1 MEELELQQKKAE
13 LIARIPHLDP
23 IHSPNY
29 EEVMDQMNT
38 LVWEEMED
46 PMTMAP
52 GCSCKTASGVYNIFA
67 TDAANGLAKEQLMMH
82 EAGHCVLQHFKD
94 NWYKDMQASRQIKS
108 KWPKFREHIEMEGNE
123 EDEVSESFIHMIRNI
138 TQDLEINGK
147 YWPEAKDFEEV
158 RERIS
163 DASLSRFIS
172 YANEEQLQSIEKWM
186 EEKPDEI
193 HKFSRGVHPSDFG
206 FPNGLTWMGYLHL
219 ILTQPNEF
227 MDKLNEQVDEM
238 QRQQA
243 QQQQGQN
250 GQQQQGGQSGQQGQ
264 SGQGQSGQGRGQGS
278 SQGGSQAGGQQS
290 SGGQQGGNSQG
301 GNQQQQGNNSQQQN
315 DNSNGGLKDEPTSI
329 FDHKPKD
336 GEGGNNGQDGQN
348 GQNGNQQGQ
357 SGNNG
362 NQQGQDGQNGNGK
375 DQNGNGKNGDKDNDE
390 AGKGGK
396 SKVKGDGKGKPEQGN
411 GNNGNG
417 NKMKASVVKANAQN
431 GDKGNQLAQAMAQAA
446 EDRRNAE
453 NGQQGQA
460 AVAAS
465 GSGGDDADDWSAPG
479 DGESTNL
486 VDATPT
492 MRLDRSVLKFIEK
505 NCIGKTVQR
514 DRQDPLYNYNRGKTS
529 GGVMRTR
536 ITTVEEYRPGN
547 LVALIDVSGSV
558 NIELVKALLSEVLK
572 YKSKFGTKSRII
584 LWDTHLVDDLPLK
597 RSNLEAICCGGGT
610 SIARGIRYA
619 KEKYL
624 KSEQDKLCVISDFED
639 CLGDWAEELAGIKGD
654 TFAVC
659 WGGFDGGQALVNA
672 ASNKREEIAAQKM
685 KVINVR

>member
-1 MEELELQQKKAE
+1 MEELELQQKKDE
-13 LIARIPHLDP
+13 LIARIPLLEP

-123 EDEVSESFIHMIRNI
+123 EDEISESFIHMIRNI

-147 YWPEAKDFEEV
+147 YWPDPKDFEDV

-163 DASLSRFIS
+163 DASLVRFITN
-172 YANEEQLQSIEKWM
+172 ANEEQLESIEKWM
-186 EEKPDEI
+186 DEKPDEI
-193 HKFSRGVHPSDFG
+193 HQFGRGVYPADFG

-227 MDKLNEQVDEM
+227 MEKLNEQVDEM

-243 QQQQGQN
+243 QQQQQQGQN

-264 SGQGQSGQGRGQGS
+264 SQGQGQGS
-278 SQGGSQAGGQQS
+278 SQAGGQQS
-290 SGGQQGGNSQG
+290 NSGQQGGNSQG
-301 GNQQQQGNNSQQQN
+301 GQQGNNSQQQN
-315 DNSNGGLKDEPTSI
+315 DGLNEDQTSI
-329 FDHKPKD
+329 FDHKSKD

-348 GQNGNQQGQ
+348 SNQQGQ

-362 NQQGQDGQNGNGK
+362 NQQGQDGQNGNSK
-375 DQNGNGKNGDKDNDE
+375 DQNGNGKNGDKDE

-396 SKVKGDGKGKPEQGN
+396 SKVKGDGKGKPQQGN
-411 GNNGNG
+411 GNDGNG
-417 NKMKASVVKANAQN
+417 NKMKASVIKANAQN
-431 GDKGNQLAQAMAQAA
+431 GDKGNEIAQAMAQAA

-558 NIELVKALLSEVLK
+558 DIELVKALLSEILK

-639 CLGDWAEELAGIKGD
+639 CLGDWAEELAEVKGE

-659 WGGFDGGQALVNA
+659 WGGFDGGKALVNA
-672 ASNKREEIAAQKM
+672 ASTKREEIAAQKM

>member
-1 MEELELQQKKAE
+1 MEELELQQKKDE
-13 LIARIPHLDP
+13 LIARIPLLEP

-52 GCSCKTASGVYNIFA
+52 GASCKTASGVYNIFA

-123 EDEVSESFIHMIRNI
+123 EDEISESFIHMIRNI

-147 YWPEAKDFEEV
+147 YWPDPKDFEDV

-163 DASLSRFIS
+163 DASLVRFITN
-172 YANEEQLQSIEKWM
+172 ANEEQLESIEKWM
-186 EEKPDEI
+186 DEKPDEI
-193 HKFSRGVHPSDFG
+193 HQFGRGVYPADFG

-227 MDKLNEQVDEM
+227 MEKLNEQVDEM

-243 QQQQGQN
+243 QQQQQQGQN
-250 GQQQQGGQSGQQGQ
+250 GQQQQGGQQGQ
-264 SGQGQSGQGRGQGS
+264 S
-278 SQGGSQAGGQQS
+278 QGG
-290 SGGQQGGNSQG
+290 
-301 GNQQQQGNNSQQQN
+301 QQGNNSQQQN
-315 DNSNGGLKDEPTSI
+315 DGLNEDQTSI
-329 FDHKPKD
+329 FDHKSKD

-348 GQNGNQQGQ
+348 SNQQGQ

-362 NQQGQDGQNGNGK
+362 NQQGQDGHNGNGK
-375 DQNGNGKNGDKDNDE
+375 DQNGNGKNGDKEQDE

-396 SKVKGDGKGKPEQGN
+396 SKVKGDGKGKPQQ
-411 GNNGNG
+411 GNG
-417 NKMKASVVKANAQN
+417 NKMKASVIKANAQN
-431 GDKGNQLAQAMAQAA
+431 GDKGNEIAQAMAQAA

-453 NGQQGQA
+453 NGQQG

-486 VDATPT
+486 VDTTPT

-558 NIELVKALLSEVLK
+558 DIELVKALLSEILK

-584 LWDTHLVDDLPLK
+584 LWDTRLVDDLPLK

-639 CLGDWAEELAGIKGD
+639 CLGDWAEELAEVKGE

-659 WGGFDGGQALVNA
+659 WGGFDGGKALVNA
-672 ASNKREEIAAQKM
+672 ASTKREEIAAQKM

>member
-1 MEELELQQKKAE
+1 MEELELQQKKEE
-13 LIARIPHLDP
+13 LIAHIPLLEP

-52 GCSCKTASGVYNIFA
+52 GASCKTASGVYNIFA

-123 EDEVSESFIHMIRNI
+123 EDEISESFIHMIRNI

-147 YWPEAKDFEEV
+147 YWPDPKDFEDV

-163 DASLSRFIS
+163 DASLVRFIN
-172 YANEEQLQSIEKWM
+172 YANEEQLESIEKWM
-186 EEKPDEI
+186 DEKPDEI
-193 HKFSRGVHPSDFG
+193 HQFGRGVYPADFG

-227 MDKLNEQVDEM
+227 MEKLNEQVDEM

-243 QQQQGQN
+243 QQQQQQGQN
-250 GQQQQGGQSGQQGQ
+250 GQQQQG
-264 SGQGQSGQGRGQGS
+264 
-278 SQGGSQAGGQQS
+278 
-290 SGGQQGGNSQG
+290 
-301 GNQQQQGNNSQQQN
+301 
-315 DNSNGGLKDEPTSI
+315 
-329 FDHKPKD
+329 
-336 GEGGNNGQDGQN
+336 
-348 GQNGNQQGQ
+348 GQ

-375 DQNGNGKNGDKDNDE
+375 DQNGNGKNGDKEQDE

-396 SKVKGDGKGKPEQGN
+396 SKVKGDGKGKPQQGN
-411 GNNGNG
+411 GNDGNG
-417 NKMKASVVKANAQN
+417 NKMKASVIKANAQN
-431 GDKGNQLAQAMAQAA
+431 GDKGNEIAQAMAQAA
-446 EDRRNAE
+446 EDHRNAE

-558 NIELVKALLSEVLK
+558 DIELVKALLSEILK

-639 CLGDWAEELAGIKGD
+639 CLGDWAEELAEVKGE

-659 WGGFDGGQALVNA
+659 WGGFDGGKALVKA
-672 ASNKREEIAAQKM
+672 ASTKREEIAAQKM

>member
-1 MEELELQQKKAE
+1 MEKLELQQKKDE
-13 LIARIPHLDP
+13 LIARIRLLEP

-123 EDEVSESFIHMIRNI
+123 EDEISESFIHMIRNI

-147 YWPEAKDFEEV
+147 YWPDPKDFEDV

-163 DASLSRFIS
+163 DASLVRFITN
-172 YANEEQLQSIEKWM
+172 ANEEQLESIEKWM
-186 EEKPDEI
+186 DENPDEI
-193 HKFSRGVHPSDFG
+193 HQFGRGVYPADFG

-227 MDKLNEQVDEM
+227 MEKLNEQVDEM

-243 QQQQGQN
+243 QQQ
-250 GQQQQGGQSGQQGQ
+250 
-264 SGQGQSGQGRGQGS
+264 
-278 SQGGSQAGGQQS
+278 
-290 SGGQQGGNSQG
+290 
-301 GNQQQQGNNSQQQN
+301 
-315 DNSNGGLKDEPTSI
+315 
-329 FDHKPKD
+329 
-336 GEGGNNGQDGQN
+336 
-348 GQNGNQQGQ
+348 
-357 SGNNG
+357 
-362 NQQGQDGQNGNGK
+362 QQGQDGQNGNGK
-375 DQNGNGKNGDKDNDE
+375 DQNGNGKNGDKDQDE

-396 SKVKGDGKGKPEQGN
+396 SKVKGDGKGKPQQGN
-411 GNNGNG
+411 GNDGNG
-417 NKMKASVVKANAQN
+417 NKMKASVIKANAQN
-431 GDKGNQLAQAMAQAA
+431 GDKGNEIAQAMAQAA

-453 NGQQGQA
+453 NGQQG

-492 MRLDRSVLKFIEK
+492 MRLDRSVIKFIEK

-558 NIELVKALLSEVLK
+558 DIELVKALLSEILK

-584 LWDTHLVDDLPLK
+584 LWDTRLVDDLPLK

-639 CLGDWAEELAGIKGD
+639 CLGDWAEELAEVKGE

-659 WGGFDGGQALVNA
+659 WGGFDGGKALVNA
-672 ASNKREEIAAQKM
+672 ASTKREEIAAQKM

>member
-1 MEELELQQKKAE
+1 MEELELQQKKEE
-13 LIARIPHLDP
+13 LIARIPLLEP

-123 EDEVSESFIHMIRNI
+123 EDEISESFIHMIRNI

-147 YWPEAKDFEEV
+147 YWPDPKDFEDV

-163 DASLSRFIS
+163 DASLVRFITN
-172 YANEEQLQSIEKWM
+172 ANEEQLESIEKWM
-186 EEKPDEI
+186 DEKPDEI
-193 HKFSRGVHPSDFG
+193 HQFGRGVYPADFG

-227 MDKLNEQVDEM
+227 MEKLNEQVDEM

-243 QQQQGQN
+243 QQQQQQGQN
-250 GQQQQGGQSGQQGQ
+250 SQQQQGGQSGQQGQ
-264 SGQGQSGQGRGQGS
+264 SQGQGQGS
-278 SQGGSQAGGQQS
+278 SQGGSQAGGQQ
-290 SGGQQGGNSQG
+290 GGNSQG
-301 GNQQQQGNNSQQQN
+301 GQQGNNSQQQN
-315 DNSNGGLKDEPTSI
+315 DGLNEDQTSI
-329 FDHKPKD
+329 FNHKSKD
-336 GEGGNNGQDGQN
+336 GEGGNNCQD

-375 DQNGNGKNGDKDNDE
+375 DQNGNGKNSDKEQDE

-396 SKVKGDGKGKPEQGN
+396 SKVKGDGKGKPQQGN
-411 GNNGNG
+411 GNDGNG
-417 NKMKASVVKANAQN
+417 NKMKASVIKANAQN
-431 GDKGNQLAQAMAQAA
+431 GDKGNEIAQAMAQAA

-558 NIELVKALLSEVLK
+558 DIELVKALLSEILK

-639 CLGDWAEELAGIKGD
+639 CLGDWAEELAEVKGE

-659 WGGFDGGQALVNA
+659 WGGFDGGKALVNA
-672 ASNKREEIAAQKM
+672 ASTKREEIAAQKM

>member
-1 MEELELQQKKAE
+1 MEELELQQKKEE
-13 LIARIPHLDP
+13 LIARIPLLEP

-123 EDEVSESFIHMIRNI
+123 EDEISESFIHMIRNI

-147 YWPEAKDFEEV
+147 YWPDPKDFEDV

-163 DASLSRFIS
+163 DASLVRFITN
-172 YANEEQLQSIEKWM
+172 ANEEQLESIEKWM
-186 EEKPDEI
+186 DEKPDEI
-193 HKFSRGVHPSDFG
+193 HQFGRGVYPADFG

-227 MDKLNEQVDEM
+227 MEKLNEQVDEM

-243 QQQQGQN
+243 QQQQQGQN

-264 SGQGQSGQGRGQGS
+264 SQGQGS

-290 SGGQQGGNSQG
+290 SGSQQGGNSQG
-301 GNQQQQGNNSQQQN
+301 GQQGNNSQQQN
-315 DNSNGGLKDEPTSI
+315 DGLNEDQTSI
-329 FDHKPKD
+329 FNHKSKD
-336 GEGGNNGQDGQN
+336 GEGGQD

-375 DQNGNGKNGDKDNDE
+375 DQNGNGKNGDKEQDE

-396 SKVKGDGKGKPEQGN
+396 SKVKGDGKGKPQQGN
-411 GNNGNG
+411 GNDGNG
-417 NKMKASVVKANAQN
+417 NKMKASVIKANAQN
-431 GDKGNQLAQAMAQAA
+431 GDKGNEIAQAMAQAA

-460 AVAAS
+460 SVAAS

-558 NIELVKALLSEVLK
+558 DIELVKALLSEILK

-639 CLGDWAEELAGIKGD
+639 YLGDWAEELAEVKGE

-659 WGGFDGGQALVNA
+659 WGGFDGRKALVNA
-672 ASNKREEIAAQKM
+672 ASTKIEEIAAQKM

>member
-1 MEELELQQKKAE
+1 MEELELQQKKEE
-13 LIARIPHLDP
+13 LIARIPLLEP

-29 EEVMDQMNT
+29 EDVMDQMNT

-52 GCSCKTASGVYNIFA
+52 GASCKTASGVYNIFA

-123 EDEVSESFIHMIRNI
+123 EDEISESFIHMIRNI
-138 TQDLEINGK
+138 TQDLEVNGK
-147 YWPEAKDFEEV
+147 YWPDPKDFEDV

-163 DASLSRFIS
+163 DASLVRFIN
-172 YANEEQLQSIEKWM
+172 YANEEQLESIEKWM
-186 EEKPDEI
+186 DEKPDEI
-193 HKFSRGVHPSDFG
+193 HQFGRGVYPADFG

-227 MDKLNEQVDEM
+227 MEKLNEQVDEM

-243 QQQQGQN
+243 QQQQQQGQN
-250 GQQQQGGQSGQQGQ
+250 DQQQQGGQSGQSQ
-264 SGQGQSGQGRGQGS
+264 GQGS
-278 SQGGSQAGGQQS
+278 SQGGSQAGG
-290 SGGQQGGNSQG
+290 GQQGGNSQG
-301 GNQQQQGNNSQQQN
+301 SQQGNNSQQQN
-315 DNSNGGLKDEPTSI
+315 DGLNEDQTSI
-329 FDHKPKD
+329 FDHKSKD
-336 GEGGNNGQDGQN
+336 GNNGQDGH
-348 GQNGNQQGQ
+348 
-357 SGNNG
+357 NG

-375 DQNGNGKNGDKDNDE
+375 DQNGNSKNGDKEQDE

-396 SKVKGDGKGKPEQGN
+396 SKVKGDGKGKPQQGN
-411 GNNGNG
+411 GNDGNG
-417 NKMKASVVKANAQN
+417 NKMKASVIKANAQN
-431 GDKGNQLAQAMAQAA
+431 GDKGNEIAQATAQAA

-453 NGQQGQA
+453 NGQQG

-479 DGESTNL
+479 DGESANL

-558 NIELVKALLSEVLK
+558 DIELVKALLSEILK

-584 LWDTHLVDDLPLK
+584 LWDTRLVDDLPLK

-639 CLGDWAEELAGIKGD
+639 CLGDWAEELAEVKGE

-659 WGGFDGGQALVNA
+659 WGGFDGGKALINA
-672 ASNKREEIAAQKM
+672 ASTKREEIAAQKM

>member
-1 MEELELQQKKAE
+1 MEELELQQKKDE
-13 LIARIPHLDP
+13 LIARIHLLEP

-52 GCSCKTASGVYNIFA
+52 GASCKTASGVYNIFA

-123 EDEVSESFIHMIRNI
+123 EDEISESFIHMIRNI

-147 YWPEAKDFEEV
+147 YWPDPKDFEDV

-163 DASLSRFIS
+163 DASLVRFITN
-172 YANEEQLQSIEKWM
+172 ANEEQLESIEKWM
-186 EEKPDEI
+186 DEKPDEI
-193 HKFSRGVHPSDFG
+193 HQFGRGVYPADFG

-227 MDKLNEQVDEM
+227 MEKLNEQVDEM

-243 QQQQGQN
+243 QQQQQGQN

-264 SGQGQSGQGRGQGS
+264 SQGQGQGS

-290 SGGQQGGNSQG
+290 SSGQQGD
-301 GNQQQQGNNSQQQN
+301 NSQQQN
-315 DNSNGGLKDEPTSI
+315 DGLNEDQTSI
-329 FDHKPKD
+329 FDHKSKD
-336 GEGGNNGQDGQN
+336 GEGD
-348 GQNGNQQGQ
+348 NGNQQGQ

-362 NQQGQDGQNGNGK
+362 NQQGQNGQNGNGK
-375 DQNGNGKNGDKDNDE
+375 DQNGNGKNGDKDQGE

-396 SKVKGDGKGKPEQGN
+396 SKVKGDGKGKPQQG
-411 GNNGNG
+411 NGNG
-417 NKMKASVVKANAQN
+417 NKMKASVIKANAQN
-431 GDKGNQLAQAMAQAA
+431 GDKGNEIAQAMAQAA

-536 ITTVEEYRPGN
+536 ITAVEEYRPGN

-558 NIELVKALLSEVLK
+558 DIELVKALLSEILK

-639 CLGDWAEELAGIKGD
+639 CLGDWAEELAEVKGE

-659 WGGFDGGQALVNA
+659 WGGFDGGKALVNA
-672 ASNKREEIAAQKM
+672 ASTKREEIAAQKM

>member
-1 MEELELQQKKAE
+1 MEELELQQKKDE
-13 LIARIPHLDP
+13 LIARIPLLEP

-52 GCSCKTASGVYNIFA
+52 GASCKTASGVYNIFA

-123 EDEVSESFIHMIRNI
+123 EDEISESFIHMIRNI

-147 YWPEAKDFEEV
+147 YWPDPKDFEDV

-163 DASLSRFIS
+163 DASLVRFITN
-172 YANEEQLQSIEKWM
+172 ANEEQLESIEKWM
-186 EEKPDEI
+186 DEKPDEI
-193 HKFSRGVHPSDFG
+193 HQFGRGVYPADFG

-227 MDKLNEQVDEM
+227 MEKLNEQVDEM

-243 QQQQGQN
+243 QQQQQQGQN

-264 SGQGQSGQGRGQGS
+264 SQGQGS
-278 SQGGSQAGGQQS
+278 SQAGGQQS

-301 GNQQQQGNNSQQQN
+301 GQQGNNSQQQN
-315 DNSNGGLKDEPTSI
+315 DGLNEDQTSI
-329 FDHKPKD
+329 FDHKSKD
-336 GEGGNNGQDGQN
+336 GEGGNN

-375 DQNGNGKNGDKDNDE
+375 DQNGNGKNSDKEQDE

-396 SKVKGDGKGKPEQGN
+396 SKVKGDGKGKPQQGN
-411 GNNGNG
+411 GNDGNG
-417 NKMKASVVKANAQN
+417 NKMKASVIKANAQN
-431 GDKGNQLAQAMAQAA
+431 GDKGNEIAQAMAQAA

-558 NIELVKALLSEVLK
+558 DIELVKALLSEILK

-639 CLGDWAEELAGIKGD
+639 CLGDWAEELAEVKGE

-659 WGGFDGGQALVNA
+659 WGGFDGGKALVNA
-672 ASNKREEIAAQKM
+672 ASTKREEIAAKKM

>member
-1 MEELELQQKKAE
+1 MEELELQQKKEE
-13 LIARIPHLDP
+13 LIARIPLLEP

-46 PMTMAP
+46 PKTMAP
-52 GCSCKTASGVYNIFA
+52 GASCKTASGVYNIFA

-123 EDEVSESFIHMIRNI
+123 EDEISESFIHMIRNI

-147 YWPEAKDFEEV
+147 YWPNPKDFEEV

-163 DASLSRFIS
+163 DASLVRFITN
-172 YANEEQLQSIEKWM
+172 ANEEQLESIEKWM
-186 EEKPDEI
+186 DEKPDEI
-193 HKFSRGVHPSDFG
+193 HQFGRGVYPADFG

-227 MDKLNEQVDEM
+227 MEKLNEQVDEM
-238 QRQQA
+238 QRQLAQQ

-250 GQQQQGGQSGQQGQ
+250 GQQQQCGQSGQQGQ
-264 SGQGQSGQGRGQGS
+264 

-301 GNQQQQGNNSQQQN
+301 GQQGNNSQQQN
-315 DNSNGGLKDEPTSI
+315 DGLNEDQTPI
-329 FDHKPKD
+329 FDHKSKD
-336 GEGGNNGQDGQN
+336 GEGGNNGQN
-348 GQNGNQQGQ
+348 GQ
-357 SGNNG
+357 NG

-375 DQNGNGKNGDKDNDE
+375 DQNDKNGDKDNDE

-396 SKVKGDGKGKPEQGN
+396 SKVKGDGKGKPQQGN

-417 NKMKASVVKANAQN
+417 NKMKASVIKANAQN
-431 GDKGNQLAQAMAQAA
+431 GDKGNEIAQAMAQAA

-453 NGQQGQA
+453 NGQQG

-558 NIELVKALLSEVLK
+558 DIELVKALLSEILK

-584 LWDTHLVDDLPLK
+584 LWDTRLVDDLPLK

-639 CLGDWAEELAGIKGD
+639 CLGDWAEELAEVKGE

-659 WGGFDGGQALVNA
+659 WGGFDGGKALINA
-672 ASNKREEIAAQKM
+672 ASTKREEIAAHKM

>member
-1 MEELELQQKKAE
+1 MEELELQQKKDE
-13 LIARIPHLDP
+13 LIARIHLLEP

-123 EDEVSESFIHMIRNI
+123 EDEISESFIHMIRNI

-147 YWPEAKDFEEV
+147 YWPDPKDFEDV

-163 DASLSRFIS
+163 DASLVRFITN
-172 YANEEQLQSIEKWM
+172 ANEEQLESIEKWM
-186 EEKPDEI
+186 DEKPDEI
-193 HKFSRGVHPSDFG
+193 HQFGRGVYPADFG

-227 MDKLNEQVDEM
+227 MEKLNEQVDEM

-243 QQQQGQN
+243 QQQQ
-250 GQQQQGGQSGQQGQ
+250 QGGQQGQ
-264 SGQGQSGQGRGQGS
+264 SQGQGQGS

-290 SGGQQGGNSQG
+290 SSGQQGGNSQG
-301 GNQQQQGNNSQQQN
+301 GQQGNNSQQQN
-315 DNSNGGLKDEPTSI
+315 DGLNEDQTSI
-329 FDHKPKD
+329 FDHKSKD
-336 GEGGNNGQDGQN
+336 GEGGNNGQD

-362 NQQGQDGQNGNGK
+362 NQQGQDDQNGNGK
-375 DQNGNGKNGDKDNDE
+375 DHNGNGKNGDKEQDE

-396 SKVKGDGKGKPEQGN
+396 SKVKGDGKGKPQQGN
-411 GNNGNG
+411 GNDGNG
-417 NKMKASVVKANAQN
+417 NKMKASVIKANAQN
-431 GDKGNQLAQAMAQAA
+431 GDKGNEIAQAMAQAA

-558 NIELVKALLSEVLK
+558 DIELVKALLSEILK

-639 CLGDWAEELAGIKGD
+639 CLGDWAEELAEVKGE

-659 WGGFDGGQALVNA
+659 WGGFDGGKALVNA
-672 ASNKREEIAAQKM
+672 ASTKREEIAAQKM

>member
-1 MEELELQQKKAE
+1 MEELELQQKKDE
-13 LIARIPHLDP
+13 LIARIPLLEP

-123 EDEVSESFIHMIRNI
+123 EDEISESFIHMIRNI

-147 YWPEAKDFEEV
+147 YWPDPKDFEDV

-163 DASLSRFIS
+163 DASLVRFITN
-172 YANEEQLQSIEKWM
+172 ANEEQLESIEKWM
-186 EEKPDEI
+186 DEKPDEI
-193 HKFSRGVHPSDFG
+193 HQFGRGVYPADFG

-227 MDKLNEQVDEM
+227 MEKLNEQVDEM

-243 QQQQGQN
+243 QQQQQGQN

-264 SGQGQSGQGRGQGS
+264 SQGQGS
-278 SQGGSQAGGQQS
+278 SQAGGQQS
-290 SGGQQGGNSQG
+290 SSG
-301 GNQQQQGNNSQQQN
+301 QQGNNSQQQN
-315 DNSNGGLKDEPTSI
+315 NGLNEDQTSI
-329 FDHKPKD
+329 FDHKSKD
-336 GEGGNNGQDGQN
+336 GKGGNNGQDGQN
-348 GQNGNQQGQ
+348 GN
-357 SGNNG
+357 S
-362 NQQGQDGQNGNGK
+362 K
-375 DQNGNGKNGDKDNDE
+375 DQNGNGKNGDKDQDE

-396 SKVKGDGKGKPEQGN
+396 SKVKGDGKGKPQQGN
-411 GNNGNG
+411 GNDGNR
-417 NKMKASVVKANAQN
+417 NKMKASVIKANAQN
-431 GDKGNQLAQAMAQAA
+431 GDKGNEIAQAMAQAA

-453 NGQQGQA
+453 NGQQG

-558 NIELVKALLSEVLK
+558 DIELVKALLSEILK

-639 CLGDWAEELAGIKGD
+639 CLGDWAEELAEVKGE

-659 WGGFDGGQALVNA
+659 WGGFDGGKALVNA
-672 ASNKREEIAAQKM
+672 ASTKREEIAAQKM

>member
-1 MEELELQQKKAE
+1 MEELELQQKKEE
-13 LIARIPHLDP
+13 LIARIPLLEP

-52 GCSCKTASGVYNIFA
+52 GASCKTASGVYNIFA

-123 EDEVSESFIHMIRNI
+123 EDEISESFIHMIRNI

-147 YWPEAKDFEEV
+147 YWPDPKDFEDV

-163 DASLSRFIS
+163 DASLVRFIN
-172 YANEEQLQSIEKWM
+172 YANEEQLESIEKWM
-186 EEKPDEI
+186 DEKPDEI
-193 HKFSRGVHPSDFG
+193 HQFGRGVYPADFG

-227 MDKLNEQVDEM
+227 MEKLNEQVDEM

-243 QQQQGQN
+243 QQQQQQGQN
-250 GQQQQGGQSGQQGQ
+250 GQQQQG
-264 SGQGQSGQGRGQGS
+264 
-278 SQGGSQAGGQQS
+278 
-290 SGGQQGGNSQG
+290 
-301 GNQQQQGNNSQQQN
+301 
-315 DNSNGGLKDEPTSI
+315 
-329 FDHKPKD
+329 
-336 GEGGNNGQDGQN
+336 
-348 GQNGNQQGQ
+348 GQ

-375 DQNGNGKNGDKDNDE
+375 DQNGNGKNGDKEQDE

-396 SKVKGDGKGKPEQGN
+396 SKVKGDGKGKPQQGN
-411 GNNGNG
+411 GNDGNG
-417 NKMKASVVKANAQN
+417 NKMKASVIKANAQN
-431 GDKGNQLAQAMAQAA
+431 GDKGNEIAQAMAQAA
-446 EDRRNAE
+446 EDHRNAE

-558 NIELVKALLSEVLK
+558 DIELVKALLSEILK

-639 CLGDWAEELAGIKGD
+639 CLGDWAEELAEVKGE

-659 WGGFDGGQALVNA
+659 WGGFDGGKALVNA
-672 ASNKREEIAAQKM
+672 ASTKREEIAAQKM

>member
-1 MEELELQQKKAE
+1 MEELELQQKKDE
-13 LIARIPHLDP
+13 LIARIPLLEP

-123 EDEVSESFIHMIRNI
+123 EDEISESFIHMIRNI

-147 YWPEAKDFEEV
+147 YWPDPKDFEDV

-163 DASLSRFIS
+163 DVSLVRFITN
-172 YANEEQLQSIEKWM
+172 ANEEQLESIEKWM
-186 EEKPDEI
+186 DEKPDEL
-193 HKFSRGVHPSDFG
+193 HQFGRGVYPADFG

-227 MDKLNEQVDEM
+227 MEKLNEQVDEM

-243 QQQQGQN
+243 QQQQQGQN

-264 SGQGQSGQGRGQGS
+264 SQGQGS
-278 SQGGSQAGGQQS
+278 SQAGGQQS
-290 SGGQQGGNSQG
+290 SSG
-301 GNQQQQGNNSQQQN
+301 QQGNNSQQQN
-315 DNSNGGLKDEPTSI
+315 NGLNEDQTSI
-329 FDHKPKD
+329 FDHKSKD
-336 GEGGNNGQDGQN
+336 GKGGNNGQD

-362 NQQGQDGQNGNGK
+362 NKQGQDGQNGNGK
-375 DQNGNGKNGDKDNDE
+375 DQNGNGKNGDKDKDE

-396 SKVKGDGKGKPEQGN
+396 SKVKGDGKGKPQQGN
-411 GNNGNG
+411 GNDGNR
-417 NKMKASVVKANAQN
+417 NKMKASVIKANAQN
-431 GDKGNQLAQAMAQAA
+431 GDKGNEIAQAMAQAA

-453 NGQQGQA
+453 NGQQG

-558 NIELVKALLSEVLK
+558 DIELVKALLSEILK

-584 LWDTHLVDDLPLK
+584 LWDTRLVDDLPLK
-597 RSNLEAICCGGGT
+597 RSNLEAIRCGGGT

-639 CLGDWAEELAGIKGD
+639 CLGDWAEELAEVKGE

-659 WGGFDGGQALVNA
+659 WGGFDGGKALVNA
-672 ASNKREEIAAQKM
+672 ASTKREEIAAQKM

>member
-1 MEELELQQKKAE
+1 MEELELQQKKEE
-13 LIARIPHLDP
+13 LIARIPLLEP

-123 EDEVSESFIHMIRNI
+123 EDEISESFIHMIRNI

-147 YWPEAKDFEEV
+147 YWPDPKDFEDV

-163 DASLSRFIS
+163 DASLVRFITN
-172 YANEEQLQSIEKWM
+172 ANEEQLESIEKWM
-186 EEKPDEI
+186 DENPDEI
-193 HKFSRGVHPSDFG
+193 HQFGRGVYPADFG

-227 MDKLNEQVDEM
+227 MEKLNEQVDEM

-243 QQQQGQN
+243 QQQQQGQN

-264 SGQGQSGQGRGQGS
+264 SQGQGS
-278 SQGGSQAGGQQS
+278 SQAGGQQS
-290 SGGQQGGNSQG
+290 SSGQQGGNSQG
-301 GNQQQQGNNSQQQN
+301 GQQGNNSQQQN
-315 DNSNGGLKDEPTSI
+315 NGLNEDQTSI
-329 FDHKPKD
+329 FDHKSKD
-336 GEGGNNGQDGQN
+336 GKGGNNGQDGQN
-348 GQNGNQQGQ
+348 SNQQGQ

-375 DQNGNGKNGDKDNDE
+375 DQNGNGKNGDKDQDE

-396 SKVKGDGKGKPEQGN
+396 SKVKGDGKGKPQQGN
-411 GNNGNG
+411 GNDGNG
-417 NKMKASVVKANAQN
+417 NKMKASVIKANAQN
-431 GDKGNQLAQAMAQAA
+431 GDKGNEIAQAMAQAA

-453 NGQQGQA
+453 NGQQG

-492 MRLDRSVLKFIEK
+492 MRLDRSVIKFIEK

-558 NIELVKALLSEVLK
+558 DIELVKALLSEILK

-584 LWDTHLVDDLPLK
+584 LWDTRLVDDLPLK

-610 SIARGIRYA
+610 SIACGIRYA

-639 CLGDWAEELAGIKGD
+639 CLGDWAEELAEVKGE

-659 WGGFDGGQALVNA
+659 WGGFDGGKALVNA
-672 ASNKREEIAAQKM
+672 ASTKREEIAAQKM

>member
-1 MEELELQQKKAE
+1 MEELELQQKKDE
-13 LIARIPHLDP
+13 LIARIPLLEP

-123 EDEVSESFIHMIRNI
+123 EDEISESFIHMIRNI

-147 YWPEAKDFEEV
+147 YWPDPKDFEDV

-163 DASLSRFIS
+163 DASLVRFITN
-172 YANEEQLQSIEKWM
+172 ANEEQLESIEKWM
-186 EEKPDEI
+186 DEKPDEI
-193 HKFSRGVHPSDFG
+193 HQFGRGVYPADFG

-227 MDKLNEQVDEM
+227 MEKLNEQVDEM

-243 QQQQGQN
+243 QQQQQQGQN

-264 SGQGQSGQGRGQGS
+264 SQGQGS
-278 SQGGSQAGGQQS
+278 SQAGGQQS
-290 SGGQQGGNSQG
+290 SSGQQGGNSQG
-301 GNQQQQGNNSQQQN
+301 GQQGNNSQQQN
-315 DNSNGGLKDEPTSI
+315 NGLNEDQTSI
-329 FDHKPKD
+329 FDHKSKD
-336 GEGGNNGQDGQN
+336 GKGGNNGQDGQN
-348 GQNGNQQGQ
+348 SNQQGQ

-362 NQQGQDGQNGNGK
+362 NQQGQDGQNGNSK
-375 DQNGNGKNGDKDNDE
+375 DQNGNGKNGDKDKDE

-396 SKVKGDGKGKPEQGN
+396 SKVKGDGKGKPQQGN
-411 GNNGNG
+411 GNDGNR
-417 NKMKASVVKANAQN
+417 NKMKASVIKANAQN
-431 GDKGNQLAQAMAQAA
+431 GDKGNEIAQAMAQAA

-453 NGQQGQA
+453 NGQQG

-465 GSGGDDADDWSAPG
+465 GSGRDDADDWSAPG

-492 MRLDRSVLKFIEK
+492 MRLDRSVIKFIEK

-558 NIELVKALLSEVLK
+558 DIELVKALLSEILK

-584 LWDTHLVDDLPLK
+584 LWDTRLVDDLPLK

-610 SIARGIRYA
+610 TIARGIRYA

-639 CLGDWAEELAGIKGD
+639 CLGDWAEELAEVKGE

-659 WGGFDGGQALVNA
+659 WGGFDGGKALVNA
-672 ASNKREEIAAQKM
+672 ASTKREEIAAQKM

>member
-1 MEELELQQKKAE
+1 MEELELQQKKEE
-13 LIARIPHLDP
+13 LIARIPLLEP

-123 EDEVSESFIHMIRNI
+123 EDEISESFIHMIRNI

-147 YWPEAKDFEEV
+147 YWPDPKDFEDV

-163 DASLSRFIS
+163 DASLVRFITN
-172 YANEEQLQSIEKWM
+172 ANEEQLESIEKWM
-186 EEKPDEI
+186 DENPDEI
-193 HKFSRGVHPSDFG
+193 HQFGRGVYPADFG

-227 MDKLNEQVDEM
+227 MEKLNEQVDEM

-243 QQQQGQN
+243 QQQQQQQGQN

-264 SGQGQSGQGRGQGS
+264 SQGQGS

-290 SGGQQGGNSQG
+290 SSGQQGGNSQG
-301 GNQQQQGNNSQQQN
+301 GQQGNNSQQQN
-315 DNSNGGLKDEPTSI
+315 NGLNEDQTSI
-329 FDHKPKD
+329 FDHKSKD
-336 GEGGNNGQDGQN
+336 GKGGNNGQDGQN
-348 GQNGNQQGQ
+348 SNQQGQ
-357 SGNNG
+357 S
-362 NQQGQDGQNGNGK
+362 
-375 DQNGNGKNGDKDNDE
+375 
-390 AGKGGK
+390 
-396 SKVKGDGKGKPEQGN
+396 

-417 NKMKASVVKANAQN
+417 NKMKASVIKANAQN
-431 GDKGNQLAQAMAQAA
+431 GDKGNEIAQAMAQAA

-453 NGQQGQA
+453 NGQQG

-465 GSGGDDADDWSAPG
+465 GSGEDDADDWSAPG

-558 NIELVKALLSEVLK
+558 DIELVKALLSEILK

-584 LWDTHLVDDLPLK
+584 LWDTRLVDDLPLK

-639 CLGDWAEELAGIKGD
+639 CLGDWAEELAEVKGE

-659 WGGFDGGQALVNA
+659 WGGFDGGKALVNA
-672 ASNKREEIAAQKM
+672 ASTKREEIAAQKM

>member
-1 MEELELQQKKAE
+1 MEELELQQKKEE
-13 LIARIPHLDP
+13 LIARIPLLEP

-46 PMTMAP
+46 PKTMAP
-52 GCSCKTASGVYNIFA
+52 GASCKTASGVYNIFA

-123 EDEVSESFIHMIRNI
+123 EDEISESFIHMIRNI

-147 YWPEAKDFEEV
+147 YWPDPKDFEEV

-163 DASLSRFIS
+163 DASLVHFIN
-172 YANEEQLQSIEKWM
+172 YANEEQLESIEKWM
-186 EEKPDEI
+186 DEKPDEI
-193 HKFSRGVHPSDFG
+193 HQFGRGVYPADFG

-227 MDKLNEQVDEM
+227 MEKLNEQVDEM

-243 QQQQGQN
+243 QQQ
-250 GQQQQGGQSGQQGQ
+250 
-264 SGQGQSGQGRGQGS
+264 
-278 SQGGSQAGGQQS
+278 
-290 SGGQQGGNSQG
+290 
-301 GNQQQQGNNSQQQN
+301 
-315 DNSNGGLKDEPTSI
+315 
-329 FDHKPKD
+329 
-336 GEGGNNGQDGQN
+336 

-362 NQQGQDGQNGNGK
+362 NQQGQDGQNENGK
-375 DQNGNGKNGDKDNDE
+375 DQNGNCKNGDKEQDE
-390 AGKGGK
+390 ACKGGK
-396 SKVKGDGKGKPEQGN
+396 SKVKGDGKGKPQQGN
-411 GNNGNG
+411 GNDGNG
-417 NKMKASVVKANAQN
+417 NKMKASVIKANAQN
-431 GDKGNQLAQAMAQAA
+431 GDKGNEIAQAMAQAA

-558 NIELVKALLSEVLK
+558 DIELVKALLSEILK

-597 RSNLEAICCGGGT
+597 RSSLEAICCGGGT

-639 CLGDWAEELAGIKGD
+639 CLGDWAEELAEVKGE

-659 WGGFDGGQALVNA
+659 WDGFDGGKALVNA
-672 ASNKREEIAAQKM
+672 ASTKREEIAAQKM

>member
-1 MEELELQQKKAE
+1 MEELEMQQKKAE

-52 GCSCKTASGVYNIFA
+52 GASCKTASGVYNIFA
-67 TDAANGLAKEQLMMH
+67 TDAANDLAKEQLMMH

-123 EDEVSESFIHMIRNI
+123 EDEISESFIHMIRNI
-138 TQDLEINGK
+138 TQDLEVNGK
-147 YWPEAKDFEEV
+147 YWPDPKDFEDV

-163 DASLSRFIS
+163 DASLVRFIN
-172 YANEEQLQSIEKWM
+172 YANEEQLESIEKWM
-186 EEKPDEI
+186 DEKPDEI
-193 HKFSRGVHPSDFG
+193 HQFGRGVYPADFG

-227 MDKLNEQVDEM
+227 MEKLNEQVDEM

-243 QQQQGQN
+243 QQQQQQGQN

-264 SGQGQSGQGRGQGS
+264 S
-278 SQGGSQAGGQQS
+278 QGGSQAGGQQS
-290 SGGQQGGNSQG
+290 SGGQQG
-301 GNQQQQGNNSQQQN
+301 NNSQQQN
-315 DNSNGGLKDEPTSI
+315 DGLNEDQTSI
-329 FDHKPKD
+329 FDHKSKD
-336 GEGGNNGQDGQN
+336 GKGGNNGQD
-348 GQNGNQQGQ
+348 
-357 SGNNG
+357 GNNG

-375 DQNGNGKNGDKDNDE
+375 DQNGNGKNGDKEQDE
-390 AGKGGK
+390 ADKGGK
-396 SKVKGDGKGKPEQGN
+396 SKVKGDGKGKPQQGN
-411 GNNGNG
+411 GNDGNG
-417 NKMKASVVKANAQN
+417 NKMKASVIKANAQN
-431 GDKGNQLAQAMAQAA
+431 GDKGNEIAQAMAQAA

-453 NGQQGQA
+453 NGQQG

-479 DGESTNL
+479 DGESTSL

-558 NIELVKALLSEVLK
+558 DIELVKALLSEILK

-584 LWDTHLVDDLPLK
+584 LWDTRLVDDLPLK

-639 CLGDWAEELAGIKGD
+639 CLGNWTEELAGIKGD

-659 WGGFDGGQALVNA
+659 WGGFDGGKALINA
-672 ASNKREEIAAQKM
+672 ASTKREEIAAQKM

>member
-1 MEELELQQKKAE
+1 MEELELQQKKDE
-13 LIARIPHLDP
+13 LIARIHLLEP

-52 GCSCKTASGVYNIFA
+52 GASCKTASGVYNIFA

-123 EDEVSESFIHMIRNI
+123 EDEISESFIHMIRNI

-147 YWPEAKDFEEV
+147 YWPDPKDFEDV

-163 DASLSRFIS
+163 DASLVRFITN
-172 YANEEQLQSIEKWM
+172 ANEEQLESIEKWM
-186 EEKPDEI
+186 DEKPDEI
-193 HKFSRGVHPSDFG
+193 HQFGRGVYPADFG

-227 MDKLNEQVDEM
+227 MEKLNEQVDEM

-243 QQQQGQN
+243 QQQQQGQN

-264 SGQGQSGQGRGQGS
+264 SQGQGQGS

-290 SGGQQGGNSQG
+290 SSGQQGD
-301 GNQQQQGNNSQQQN
+301 NSQQQN
-315 DNSNGGLKDEPTSI
+315 DGLNEDQTSI
-329 FDHKPKD
+329 FDHKSKD
-336 GEGGNNGQDGQN
+336 GEGD
-348 GQNGNQQGQ
+348 NGNQQGQ

-362 NQQGQDGQNGNGK
+362 NQQGQNGQNGNGK
-375 DQNGNGKNGDKDNDE
+375 DQNGNGKNGDKDQGE

-396 SKVKGDGKGKPEQGN
+396 SKVKGDGKGKPQQG
-411 GNNGNG
+411 NGNG
-417 NKMKASVVKANAQN
+417 NKMKASVIKANAQN
-431 GDKGNQLAQAMAQAA
+431 GDKGNEIAQAMAQAA

-558 NIELVKALLSEVLK
+558 DIELVKALLSEILK

-639 CLGDWAEELAGIKGD
+639 CLGDWAEELAEVKGE

-659 WGGFDGGQALVNA
+659 WGGFDGGKALVNA
-672 ASNKREEIAAQKM
+672 ASTKREEIAAQKM

>member
-1 MEELELQQKKAE
+1 MEDIMEELELQSKRQE
-13 LIARIPHLDP
+13 LIDRIPLLDP

-29 EEVMDQMNT
+29 DEVMEQMNT

-46 PMTMAP
+46 PMTSAP
-52 GCSCKTASGVYNIFA
+52 GASCKTASGIYHIFA

-94 NWYKDMQASRQIKS
+94 NWYKNEQAARQIKS
-108 KWPKFREHIEMEGNE
+108 KWPKFREHIDVEGNE
-123 EDEVSESFIHMIRNI
+123 EDELSDSFIHMIRNI
-138 TQDLEINGK
+138 TQDMEINGK
-147 YWPEAKDFEEV
+147 YWPDENDWEEV
-158 RERIS
+158 RQRIS
-163 DASLSRFIS
+163 DASLVRFIEH
-172 YANEEQLQSIEKWM
+172 ANESQLTSIEKWM
-186 EEKPDEI
+186 DEKPEEI
-193 HKFSRGVHPSDFG
+193 HQFAKGVYPADFG

-227 MDKLNEQVDEM
+227 MENLNKQVDEM

-243 QQQQGQN
+243 EQQQ
-250 GQQQQGGQSGQQGQ
+250 GQQGQ
-264 SGQGQSGQGRGQGS
+264 SGQGGQGGQSGQSGQGGQEDGQGE
-278 SQGGSQAGGQQS
+278 
-290 SGGQQGGNSQG
+290 
-301 GNQQQQGNNSQQQN
+301 
-315 DNSNGGLKDEPTSI
+315 GGLQDDPTSI
-329 FDHKPKD
+329 FDHYSEDGEDGVGNKSKQGKGSKSKGNSSGNGDGDGEEEDGADKDGKGKGKGKGKDGDKD
-336 GEGGNNGQDGQN
+336 GE
-348 GQNGNQQGQ
+348 
-357 SGNNG
+357 
-362 NQQGQDGQNGNGK
+362 
-375 DQNGNGKNGDKDNDE
+375 DQN
-390 AGKGGK
+390 GKGGK
-396 SKVKGDGKGKPEQGN
+396 SKVKGDGKGKPQQGN
-411 GNNGNG
+411 GNGDG
-417 NKMKASVVKANAQN
+417 EKIKASIIKASAKN
-431 GDKGNQLAQAMAQAA
+431 GDKGNEVAQAAAQAA

-453 NGQQGQA
+453 GQQGGQV
-460 AVAAS
+460 VA
-465 GSGGDDADDWSAPG
+465 GGKGNEVDDSDDWSMPG

-572 YKSKFGTKSRII
+572 YKSKFGVKSRII

-610 SIARGIRYA
+610 TIARGIRYA
-619 KEKYL
+619 REKYL

-639 CLGDWAEELAGIKGD
+639 YLSDWADELAEIKGD
-654 TFAVC
+654 TFAIC
-659 WGGFDGGQALVNA
+659 WGGYNGGDELIRCATSKKA
-672 ASNKREEIAAQKM
+672 EIAARKM
-685 KVINVR
+685 KVINVK

>member
-1 MEELELQQKKAE
+1 MEDIMEELELQSKRQE
-13 LIARIPHLDP
+13 LIDRIPLLDP

-29 EEVMDQMNT
+29 DEVMEQMNT

-46 PMTMAP
+46 PMTSAP
-52 GCSCKTASGVYNIFA
+52 GASCKTASGIYHIFA

-94 NWYKDMQASRQIKS
+94 NWYKNEQAARQIKS
-108 KWPKFREHIEMEGNE
+108 KWPKFREHIDVEGNE
-123 EDEVSESFIHMIRNI
+123 EDELSDSFIHMIRNI

-147 YWPEAKDFEEV
+147 YWPDENDWEEV
-158 RERIS
+158 RQRIS
-163 DASLSRFIS
+163 DASLVRFIEH
-172 YANEEQLQSIEKWM
+172 ANENQLTSIEKWM
-186 EEKPDEI
+186 DEKPEEI
-193 HKFSRGVHPSDFG
+193 HQFAKGVYPADFG

-227 MDKLNEQVDEM
+227 MENLNKQVDEM

-243 QQQQGQN
+243 EQQQ
-250 GQQQQGGQSGQQGQ
+250 GQQGQ
-264 SGQGQSGQGRGQGS
+264 SGQSGQGGQGGQSGQSGQSGQGSQDDGQGE
-278 SQGGSQAGGQQS
+278 
-290 SGGQQGGNSQG
+290 
-301 GNQQQQGNNSQQQN
+301 
-315 DNSNGGLKDEPTSI
+315 GGLQDDPTSI
-329 FDHKPKD
+329 FDHYSED
-336 GEGGNNGQDGQN
+336 GEGEEGDKSKQGKGDKSKGNNSGNGEGDGEGEDGADKDGKGKGKDGDQDGE
-348 GQNGNQQGQ
+348 
-357 SGNNG
+357 
-362 NQQGQDGQNGNGK
+362 
-375 DQNGNGKNGDKDNDE
+375 DQN
-390 AGKGGK
+390 GKGGK
-396 SKVKGDGKGKPEQGN
+396 SKVKGDGKGKPQQGN
-411 GNNGNG
+411 GNGDG
-417 NKMKASVVKANAQN
+417 EKIKASIIKAGAKN
-431 GDKGNQLAQAMAQAA
+431 GDKGNEVAQAAAQAA

-453 NGQQGQA
+453 GQQGVQV
-460 AVAAS
+460 VA
-465 GSGGDDADDWSAPG
+465 GGKGNEVDDSDDWSAPG

-572 YKSKFGTKSRII
+572 YKSKFGVKSRII

-610 SIARGIRYA
+610 TIARGIRYA
-619 KEKYL
+619 REKYL

-639 CLGDWAEELAGIKGD
+639 YLSDWADELAEIKGD
-654 TFAVC
+654 TFAIC
-659 WGGFDGGQALVNA
+659 WGGYNGGDELIRCATSKKA
-672 ASNKREEIAAQKM
+672 EIAARKM
-685 KVINVR
+685 KVINVK

>member
-1 MEELELQQKKAE
+1 MEELELQQKKDE
-13 LIARIPHLDP
+13 LIARIHLLEP

-52 GCSCKTASGVYNIFA
+52 GASCKTASGVYNIFA

-123 EDEVSESFIHMIRNI
+123 EDEISESFIHMIRNI

-147 YWPEAKDFEEV
+147 YWPDPKDFEDV

-163 DASLSRFIS
+163 DASLVRFITN
-172 YANEEQLQSIEKWM
+172 ANEEQLESIEKWM
-186 EEKPDEI
+186 DEKPDEI
-193 HKFSRGVHPSDFG
+193 HQFGRGVYPADFG

-227 MDKLNEQVDEM
+227 MEKLNEQVDEM

-243 QQQQGQN
+243 QQQQQGQN

-264 SGQGQSGQGRGQGS
+264 SQGQGQGS

-290 SGGQQGGNSQG
+290 SSGQQGD
-301 GNQQQQGNNSQQQN
+301 NSQQQN
-315 DNSNGGLKDEPTSI
+315 DGLNEDQTSI
-329 FDHKPKD
+329 FDHKSKD
-336 GEGGNNGQDGQN
+336 GEGD
-348 GQNGNQQGQ
+348 NGNQQGQ

-362 NQQGQDGQNGNGK
+362 NQPGQNGQNGNGK
-375 DQNGNGKNGDKDNDE
+375 DQNGNGKNGDKDQGE

-396 SKVKGDGKGKPEQGN
+396 SKVKGDGKGKPQQG
-411 GNNGNG
+411 NGNG
-417 NKMKASVVKANAQN
+417 NKMKASVIKANAQN
-431 GDKGNQLAQAMAQAA
+431 GDKGNEIAQAMAQAA

-536 ITTVEEYRPGN
+536 ITAVEEYRPGN

-558 NIELVKALLSEVLK
+558 DIELVKALLSEILK

-639 CLGDWAEELAGIKGD
+639 CLGDWAEELAEVKGE

-659 WGGFDGGQALVNA
+659 WGGFDGGKALVNA
-672 ASNKREEIAAQKM
+672 ASTKREEIAAQKM

>member
-1 MEELELQQKKAE
+1 MEELELQQKKDE
-13 LIARIPHLDP
+13 LIARIPLLEP

-52 GCSCKTASGVYNIFA
+52 GASCKTASGVYNIFA

-123 EDEVSESFIHMIRNI
+123 EDEISESFIHMIRNI

-147 YWPEAKDFEEV
+147 YWPDPKDFEDV

-163 DASLSRFIS
+163 DASLVRFITN
-172 YANEEQLQSIEKWM
+172 ANEEQLESIEKWM
-186 EEKPDEI
+186 DENPDEI
-193 HKFSRGVHPSDFG
+193 HQFGRGVYPADFG

-227 MDKLNEQVDEM
+227 MEKLNEQVDEM

-243 QQQQGQN
+243 QQQQQD
-250 GQQQQGGQSGQQGQ
+250 GQSGQQGQ
-264 SGQGQSGQGRGQGS
+264 SQGQGQSGQGQG
-278 SQGGSQAGGQQS
+278 QGGSQA
-290 SGGQQGGNSQG
+290 GGQQGGNSQG
-301 GNQQQQGNNSQQQN
+301 GQQGNNSQQQN
-315 DNSNGGLKDEPTSI
+315 DGLNEDQTSI
-329 FDHKPKD
+329 FDHKSKD
-336 GEGGNNGQDGQN
+336 VEGGNN
-348 GQNGNQQGQ
+348 
-357 SGNNG
+357 
-362 NQQGQDGQNGNGK
+362 GQDGQNGNGK
-375 DQNGNGKNGDKDNDE
+375 DQNGNGKNGDKEQDE

-396 SKVKGDGKGKPEQGN
+396 SKVKGDGKGKPQQGN
-411 GNNGNG
+411 GNDGNG
-417 NKMKASVVKANAQN
+417 NKMKASVIKANAQN
-431 GDKGNQLAQAMAQAA
+431 GDKGNEIAQAMAQAA

-558 NIELVKALLSEVLK
+558 DIELVKALLSEILK

-584 LWDTHLVDDLPLK
+584 LWDTCLVDDLPLK

-639 CLGDWAEELAGIKGD
+639 CLGDWAEELAEVKGE

-659 WGGFDGGQALVNA
+659 WGGFDGGKALVNA
-672 ASNKREEIAAQKM
+672 ASTKREEIAAQKM

>member
-1 MEELELQQKKAE
+1 MEELELQQKKEE
-13 LIARIPHLDP
+13 LIARIPLLEP

-123 EDEVSESFIHMIRNI
+123 EDEISESFIHMIRNI

-147 YWPEAKDFEEV
+147 YWPDPKDFEDV

-163 DASLSRFIS
+163 DASLVRFITN
-172 YANEEQLQSIEKWM
+172 ANEEQLESIEKWM
-186 EEKPDEI
+186 DENPDEI
-193 HKFSRGVHPSDFG
+193 HQFGRGVYPADFG

-227 MDKLNEQVDEM
+227 MEKLNEQVDEM

-243 QQQQGQN
+243 QQQQQQGQN

-264 SGQGQSGQGRGQGS
+264 SQG
-278 SQGGSQAGGQQS
+278 QGGSQAGGQQS
-290 SGGQQGGNSQG
+290 SSGQQGGNSQG
-301 GNQQQQGNNSQQQN
+301 GQQGNNSQQQN
-315 DNSNGGLKDEPTSI
+315 DGLNEDQTSI
-329 FDHKPKD
+329 FDHKSKD
-336 GEGGNNGQDGQN
+336 GKDGNNGQD

-362 NQQGQDGQNGNGK
+362 N
-375 DQNGNGKNGDKDNDE
+375 
-390 AGKGGK
+390 
-396 SKVKGDGKGKPEQGN
+396 
-411 GNNGNG
+411 G
-417 NKMKASVVKANAQN
+417 NKMKASVIKANAQN
-431 GDKGNQLAQAMAQAA
+431 GDKGNEIAQAMAQAA

-453 NGQQGQA
+453 NGQQG

-558 NIELVKALLSEVLK
+558 DIELVKALLSEILK

-584 LWDTHLVDDLPLK
+584 LWDTRLVDDLPLK

-639 CLGDWAEELAGIKGD
+639 CLGDWAEELAEVKGE

-659 WGGFDGGQALVNA
+659 WGGFDGGKALINA
-672 ASNKREEIAAQKM
+672 ASTKREEIAAQKM

>member
-1 MEELELQQKKAE
+1 MEELELQQKKDE
-13 LIARIPHLDP
+13 LIARIPLLEP

-123 EDEVSESFIHMIRNI
+123 EDEISESFIHMIRNI

-147 YWPEAKDFEEV
+147 YWPDPKDFEDV

-163 DASLSRFIS
+163 DASLVRFITN
-172 YANEEQLQSIEKWM
+172 ANEEQLESIEKWM
-186 EEKPDEI
+186 DEKPDEL
-193 HKFSRGVHPSDFG
+193 HQFGRGVYPADFG

-227 MDKLNEQVDEM
+227 MEKLNEQVDEM

-243 QQQQGQN
+243 QQQQQGQN

-264 SGQGQSGQGRGQGS
+264 SQGQGS
-278 SQGGSQAGGQQS
+278 SQAGGQQS
-290 SGGQQGGNSQG
+290 SGGQQG
-301 GNQQQQGNNSQQQN
+301 NNSQQQN
-315 DNSNGGLKDEPTSI
+315 NGLNEDQTSI
-329 FDHKPKD
+329 FDHKSKD
-336 GEGGNNGQDGQN
+336 GKGGNNGQD

-362 NQQGQDGQNGNGK
+362 NKQGQDGQNGNGK
-375 DQNGNGKNGDKDNDE
+375 DQNGNGKNGDKDKDE

-396 SKVKGDGKGKPEQGN
+396 SKVKGDGKGKPQQGN
-411 GNNGNG
+411 GNDGNR
-417 NKMKASVVKANAQN
+417 NKMKASVIKANAQN
-431 GDKGNQLAQAMAQAA
+431 GDKGNEIAQAMAQAA

-558 NIELVKALLSEVLK
+558 DIELVKALLSEILK

-584 LWDTHLVDDLPLK
+584 LWDTRLVDDLPLK
-597 RSNLEAICCGGGT
+597 RSNLEAIRCGGGT

-639 CLGDWAEELAGIKGD
+639 CLGDWAEELAEVKGE

-659 WGGFDGGQALVNA
+659 WGGFDGGKALVNA
-672 ASNKREEIAAQKM
+672 ASTKREEIAAQKM

>member
-1 MEELELQQKKAE
+1 MEELELQQKKEE
-13 LIARIPHLDP
+13 LIARIPLLKP

-52 GCSCKTASGVYNIFA
+52 GASCKTASGVYNIFA

-123 EDEVSESFIHMIRNI
+123 EDEISESFIHMIRNI

-147 YWPEAKDFEEV
+147 YWPDPKDFEDV

-163 DASLSRFIS
+163 DASLVRFITN
-172 YANEEQLQSIEKWM
+172 ANEEQLESIEKWM
-186 EEKPDEI
+186 DEKPDEI
-193 HKFSRGVHPSDFG
+193 HQFGRGVYPADFG

-227 MDKLNEQVDEM
+227 MEKLNEQVDEM

-243 QQQQGQN
+243 QQQQQQGQN
-250 GQQQQGGQSGQQGQ
+250 GQQQQGGQSQ
-264 SGQGQSGQGRGQGS
+264 GQGS
-278 SQGGSQAGGQQS
+278 SQAGGQQS

-301 GNQQQQGNNSQQQN
+301 GQQGNNSQQQN
-315 DNSNGGLKDEPTSI
+315 DGLNEDQTSI
-329 FDHKPKD
+329 FDHKSKD
-336 GEGGNNGQDGQN
+336 GKGKN

-375 DQNGNGKNGDKDNDE
+375 DQNGKNGDKEQDE

-396 SKVKGDGKGKPEQGN
+396 SKVKGDGKGKPQQGN
-411 GNNGNG
+411 GNDGNG
-417 NKMKASVVKANAQN
+417 NKMKASVIKANAQN
-431 GDKGNQLAQAMAQAA
+431 GDKGNEIAQAMAQAA
-446 EDRRNAE
+446 EDRGNAE
-453 NGQQGQA
+453 NGQQG

-558 NIELVKALLSEVLK
+558 DIELVKALLSEILK

-584 LWDTHLVDDLPLK
+584 LWDTRLVDDLPLK

-639 CLGDWAEELAGIKGD
+639 CLGDWAEELAEVKGE

-659 WGGFDGGQALVNA
+659 WGGFDGGKALINA
-672 ASNKREEIAAQKM
+672 ASTKREEIAAQKM